1 MEEKKKGGK
10 RAAPNRRGWLLAV
23 LVLAGL
29 GIWGILEWRAHTAP
43 GPGITVNE
51 EALTRSEPFY
61 QYDAPGVTAYAG
73 VDVSSYQ
80 GVVDWPAVKAA
91 GADFAM
97 LRVGFRGYG
106 TGALVEDTAFAQNAA
121 DAAKAGLTV
130 GVYFYSQAVTEEEAA
145 EEARFVVERL
155 RGTNVSGP
163 IAYDLEFYTADEART
178 DDLTGEQATQNAIA
192 FCDVI
197 RQAGYEPVVYMNLHW
212 AGSMYGMEE
221 LAHLPVWL
229 ASYGP
234 VPALDRGVTL
244 WQYRLSHAQIG
255 VISAPIC
262 AFCRCSFGG
271 FSIVSVQ
278 TYPFQSYSGS
288 KVGQTRCI
296 RTHSNSVSSS
306 IAPEATARPTSTTSS
321 LVQSSRIPLTSRAE
335 LTYD

>member
-43 GPGITVNE
+43 GPGISVNE
-51 EALTRSEPFY
+51 EALTRREPFY
-61 QYDAPGVTAYAG
+61 KYDAPGVTAYAG

-106 TGALVEDTAFAQNAA
+106 TGALVEDNAFAQNAA
-121 DAAKAGLTV
+121 DAANAGLTV

-197 RQAGYEPVVYMNLHW
+197 RQAGYQPVVYMNLHW

-234 VPALDRGVTL
+234 IPALDRGVTL
-244 WQYRLSHAQIG
+244 WQYSESG
-255 VISAPIC
+255 VVDGIEGPVDLDLW
-262 AFCRCSFGG
+262 F
-271 FSIVSVQ
+271 
-278 TYPFQSYSGS
+278 T
-288 KVGQTRCI
+288 K
-296 RTHSNSVSSS
+296 
-306 IAPEATARPTSTTSS
+306 E
-321 LVQSSRIPLTSRAE
+321 
-335 LTYD
+335 

>member
-43 GPGITVNE
+43 GPGISVNE
-51 EALTRSEPFY
+51 EALTRREPFY

-80 GVVDWPAVKAA
+80 GSVD
-91 GADFAM
+91 
-97 LRVGFRGYG
+97 FRGYG
-106 TGALVEDTAFAQNAA
+106 TGALVEDNAFAQNAA
-121 DAAKAGLTV
+121 DAAKAGLTM

-178 DDLTGEQATQNAIA
+178 DDLTGEQATQNALA

-221 LAHLPVWL
+221 LAHLPG
-229 ASYGP
+229 SGP
-234 VPALDRGVTL
+234 VVHQGIAPLNSPRKKTIFMRRPAAAPKKINDQGGPLCGFLLKPAHWICPLRPC
-244 WQYRLSHAQIG
+244 W
-255 VISAPIC
+255 ISAWRR
-262 AFCRCSFGG
+262 AFKIG
-271 FSIVSVQ
+271 
-278 TYPFQSYSGS
+278 
-288 KVGQTRCI
+288 
-296 RTHSNSVSSS
+296 
-306 IAPEATARPTSTTSS
+306 
-321 LVQSSRIPLTSRAE
+321 RAHV
-335 LTYD
+335 

>member
-43 GPGITVNE
+43 GPGITVSE
-51 EALTRSEPFY
+51 EALTRREPFY
-61 QYDAPGVTAYAG
+61 QYDAPGVTARAG

-106 TGALVEDTAFAQNAA
+106 TGALVEDNAFAQNAA
-121 DAAKAGLTV
+121 DAANAGLTV

-178 DDLTGEQATQNAIA
+178 DDLTGEQATQNALA

-197 RQAGYEPVVYMNLHW
+197 RQAGYEPVVYMNLH
-212 AGSMYGMEE
+212 
-221 LAHLPVWL
+221 
-229 ASYGP
+229 
-234 VPALDRGVTL
+234 
-244 WQYRLSHAQIG
+244 
-255 VISAPIC
+255 
-262 AFCRCSFGG
+262 
-271 FSIVSVQ
+271 
-278 TYPFQSYSGS
+278 
-288 KVGQTRCI
+288 
-296 RTHSNSVSSS
+296 
-306 IAPEATARPTSTTSS
+306 
-321 LVQSSRIPLTSRAE
+321 
-335 LTYD
+335 

>member
-43 GPGITVNE
+43 GPGVTVSE

-61 QYDAPGVTAYAG
+61 QYDAPGVTVRAG

-80 GVVDWPAVKAA
+80 GNVDWPAVKAA

-106 TGALVEDTAFAQNAA
+106 TGALVEDNAFAQNA
-121 DAAKAGLTV
+121 L
-130 GVYFYSQAVTEEEAA
+130 
-145 EEARFVVERL
+145 
-155 RGTNVSGP
+155 
-163 IAYDLEFYTADEART
+163 
-178 DDLTGEQATQNAIA
+178 A

-244 WQYRLSHAQIG
+244 WQYSESG
-255 VISAPIC
+255 VVDGIEGPVDLDLW
-262 AFCRCSFGG
+262 F
-271 FSIVSVQ
+271 
-278 TYPFQSYSGS
+278 T
-288 KVGQTRCI
+288 K
-296 RTHSNSVSSS
+296 
-306 IAPEATARPTSTTSS
+306 E
-321 LVQSSRIPLTSRAE
+321 
-335 LTYD
+335 

>member
-1 MEEKKKGGK
+1 MDGLSVIKGHGIS
-10 RAAPNRRGWLLAV
+10 PV
-23 LVLAGL
+23 LGL
-29 GIWGILEWRAHTAP
+29 NDPETAP
-43 GPGITVNE
+43 QVAA
-51 EALTRSEPFY
+51 ALRAGGLPLLEVTMR
-61 QYDAPGVTAYAG
+61 APLAMDCLKAIKAADPDMLVGAG
-73 VDVSSYQ
+73 TILHTQQVEQ
-80 GVVDWPAVKAA
+80 AKAA

-106 TGALVEDTAFAQNAA
+106 TGALVEDNAFAQNAA
-121 DAAKAGLTV
+121 DAANAGLTV

-155 RGTNVSGP
+155 RGTTVSGP

-244 WQYRLSHAQIG
+244 WQYSESG
-255 VISAPIC
+255 VVDGIEGPVDLDLW
-262 AFCRCSFGG
+262 F
-271 FSIVSVQ
+271 
-278 TYPFQSYSGS
+278 T
-288 KVGQTRCI
+288 K
-296 RTHSNSVSSS
+296 
-306 IAPEATARPTSTTSS
+306 E
-321 LVQSSRIPLTSRAE
+321 
-335 LTYD
+335 